1 MEENKDNE
9 EIRDPEVNM
18 TSDDYKNIYNRFMS
32 LEELKTSREYR
43 ALKSRD
49 KGFCLLYAASNDYF
63 NLPRLE
69 DIKLRKAGLDL
80 VASYEATRIFEE
92 TENEINKIDSIE
104 DKKVHIQRKIINIK
118 MESRRNHLDIRN
130 NEFEENPE
138 IELLNL
144 LLESLSLNNNLKE
157 IEDFEKATPSIRGEQ
172 TLKLNLLHQ
181 FGIIE
186 HLRKVWKHND
196 IKDIGIE
203 TLIAKI
209 INAENPESIRP
220 RLAKKDDEKLRTNT
234 ANAKTEEFLEKFK
247 LTIDKIK
254 IN

>member
-9 EIRDPEVNM
+9 EIRDPEVKM
-18 TSDDYKNIYNRFMS
+18 TSDDYKNIYYQFIS

-43 ALKSRD
+43 SLKSRD
-49 KGFCLLYAASNDYF
+49 KGFCLLYAAINDYF

-69 DIKLRKAGLDL
+69 DIKLRKAGWDL

-92 TENEINKIDSIE
+92 TENEILKIDSIE
-104 DKKVHIQRKIINIK
+104 DKKVHIQKKIIDIK
-118 MESRRNHLDIRN
+118 MESRRAHLDFKN

-144 LLESLSLNNNLKE
+144 LLQSLTLNNTSKE
-157 IEDFEKATPSIRGEQ
+157 IEDYEKATPSIRGEQ

-181 FGIIE
+181 FGIID
-186 HLRKVWKHND
+186 HLRKVWDLNN
-196 IKDIGIE
+196 IKEAGMEI
-203 TLIAKI
+203 LIAKI
-209 INAENPESIRP
+209 INENPESIRP
-220 RLAKKDDEKLRTNT
+220 RLAKKDDVKLRTDY
-234 ANAKTEEFLEKFK
+234 ANAKTDEFLEKFK

>member
-1 MEENKDNE
+1 MEENKNIE

-18 TSDDYKNIYNRFMS
+18 TSEDYKNIYNQFIS

-43 ALKSRD
+43 SLKTRD
-49 KGFCLLYAASNDYF
+49 KGFCLLFAAVNDYF

-69 DIKLRKAGLDL
+69 DIKLRKAGTDL
-80 VASYEATRIFEE
+80 VSSSDAIRILEE
-92 TENEINKIDSIE
+92 TENEILEIDSI
-104 DKKVHIQRKIINIK
+104 DDQRVHVQKKIIDIK
-118 MESRRNHLDIRN
+118 MESRRSHLDHMI
-130 NEFEENPE
+130 NEFKENPE

-144 LLESLSLNNNLKE
+144 LLESLTINKTSKV

-181 FGIIE
+181 FGVID
-186 HLRKVWKHND
+186 HLRKVWDLNN
-196 IKDIGIE
+196 IKEAGMEI
-203 TLIAKI
+203 LIAKI

-220 RLAKKDDEKLRTNT
+220 RLTKKDDDKLRTDT
-234 ANAKTEEFLEKFK
+234 ANAKTDEFLEKFK

-254 IN
+254 FD